1 MNFKKLKVTDY
12 ETLKGYFLRQPYNL
26 SVYSIASI
34 IAWGNQLFKTSF
46 HLQNGVCFIA
56 NENEKERDTRHLILP
71 VSGQKKFP
79 PAELYH
85 YAKNLGYE
93 RYWFAPGDYLGLF
106 NQSEWENYFTIVEQ
120 KEFEDYVYRTE
131 DLIELKGN
139 RYSKKRN
146 LLSQFRRNYLFY
158 DRVSVEW
165 IRQEDVEDCE
175 KFVDIWCEE
184 HACSEEEQ
192 VSLACEKSAL
202 ITTLHHL
209 ERLESIG
216 ILIRI
221 DGVVS
226 ALGIGSRLNET
237 TATLN
242 FEKAFVGIKGL
253 YQFLD
258 NECAKRL
265 FRSYQ
270 FINKESDM
278 NLPPLAEAKQS
289 YYPIKRIKSF
299 ELVLS

>member
-1 MNFKKLKVTDY
+1 MNFKQLEVTDY
-12 ETLKGYFLRQPYNL
+12 QILKEYFLGQPYNL
-26 SVYSIASI
+26 SVYSLASI

-46 HLQNGVCFIA
+46 QLLNGICFIA
-56 NENEKERDTRHLILP
+56 NEQTNNRDTRHLILP
-71 VSGQKKFP
+71 VAGQRKFP
-79 PAELYH
+79 PAELYR
-85 YAKNLGYE
+85 YARDLGYE
-93 RYWFAPGDYLGLF
+93 RYWFAPGDYLTLF
-106 NQSEWENYFTIVEQ
+106 EQAEWKKYFTLLEQ
-120 KEFEDYVYRTE
+120 TEFEDYVYRTE

-146 LLSQFRRNYLFY
+146 LLSQFKRNYLYY
-158 DRVSVEW
+158 DRVSVES
-165 IRQEDVEDCE
+165 IRRESVEDCY
-175 KFVDIWCEE
+175 KFIDIWCSE
-184 HACSEEEQ
+184 HACDEEQQ

-202 ITTLHHL
+202 ITTLKHL
-209 ERLESIG
+209 EQLESNG
-216 ILIRI
+216 ILIRV

-265 FRSYQ
+265 FSAYR

-278 NLPPLAEAKQS
+278 NLSHLAEAKQS
-289 YYPIKRIKSF
+289 YYPCERIKSF
-299 ELVLS
+299 ELVLR